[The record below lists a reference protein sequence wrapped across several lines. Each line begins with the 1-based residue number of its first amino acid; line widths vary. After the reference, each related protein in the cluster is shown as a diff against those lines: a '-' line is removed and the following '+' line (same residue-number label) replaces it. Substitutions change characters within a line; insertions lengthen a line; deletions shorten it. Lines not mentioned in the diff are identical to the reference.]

1 MFINP
6 NIHSMIKTYMNQQAK
21 SIPVRKAAAKAG
33 AAEGTDKTEFSQE
46 GKFLLNALQGAKD
59 LPEVRPEKVA
69 ALKDA
74 IRTGTYTVN
83 DDALAEKLIEA
94 KIFDKLI

>member
-1 MFINP
+1 MIINP
-6 NIHSMIKTYMNQQAK
+6 NIHSMIKTYMNQQTKGDPAGKSAPKVGNAK
-21 SIPVRKAAAKAG
+21 
-33 AAEGTDKTEFSQE
+33 GTDKTEFSQE

-69 ALKDA
+69 ALKAA
-74 IRTGTYTVN
+74 IRTGTYTVS
-83 DDALAEKLIEA
+83 DDALAEKLLEA